1 LTGQPV
7 ASRLRGFGPIGLLAI
22 VVIILADVVA
32 KPLSALAVLAWARHS
47 STPLRDLGFVR
58 PRSWLGAFVIGGT
71 IGVVLKLVL
80 KALVM
85 PMLGADPVN
94 QTYAFLVGN
103 RAALPAMLYAI
114 VVGAAFGEEVL
125 FRGFAFDR
133 LRALVGDG
141 ARATFAIVVV
151 MSLLFGLVHY
161 PDQGLAGVQQAT
173 IVGLVLGAIYARTGS
188 LVVPMVAH
196 GAFDLTALW
205 MIYSG
210 READI
215 ARLIFD

>member
-1 LTGQPV
+1 
-7 ASRLRGFGPIGLLAI
+7 
-22 VVIILADVVA
+22 
-32 KPLSALAVLAWARHS
+32 
-47 STPLRDLGFVR
+47 
-58 PRSWLGAFVIGGT
+58 
-71 IGVVLKLVL
+71 
-80 KALVM
+80 
-85 PMLGADPVN
+85 
-94 QTYAFLVGN
+94 
-103 RAALPAMLYAI
+103 
-114 VVGAAFGEEVL
+114 
-125 FRGFAFDR
+125 
-133 LRALVGDG
+133 
-141 ARATFAIVVV
+141 